1 LQKRFKPCPSSWL
14 TAIEVSSLDAW
25 GNNMIRLLLFLAITP
40 AFVFAQDK
48 YFDSNGVRIRYVEQG
63 SGEPIVLLHGL
74 SGDIERNWIN
84 TGVLPALSKDFRA
97 IAVDFRGHGKSDKPH
112 DPKAYG
118 MEVRLDVVRLL
129 DHLKIPRAHIL
140 GYSYGGQIVSKLLT
154 THPERFITAIL
165 GGSAAVRGTLN
176 PQAIERLAAEFE
188 GPNAFRTIVLQVW
201 PSKEPAP
208 AEEDIRR
215 YAQQFAA
222 PNDLRAMAAL
232 TRSWSDVSVTDAE
245 LKAIRVPTLAV
256 IGTADALLVT
266 TMKEVWPELK
276 LVTIEGGTHS
286 NIVPPGRGAAARPEF
301 IKAIREFIDIHK

>member
-1 LQKRFKPCPSSWL
+1 
-14 TAIEVSSLDAW
+14 
-25 GNNMIRLLLFLAITP
+25 MIRLAMGFLVLMIVLVP
-40 AFVFAQDK
+40 APARAQDK
-48 YFDSNGVRIRYVEQG
+48 YFDSDGVRIRYVERG

-74 SGDIERNWIN
+74 SGDVERNWIN
-84 TGVLPALSKDFRA
+84 TGVLPALSKNFRV

-201 PSKEPAP
+201 PSKEPVP
-208 AEEDIRR
+208 TEEDIRK

-222 PNDLRAMAAL
+222 PNDLGAMAAL
-232 TRSWSDVSVTDAE
+232 IRGWSDVSVTDAQ

-256 IGTADALLVT
+256 IGAADQLLANVN
-266 TMKEVWPELK
+266 TMKEIWPELK
-276 LVTIEGGTHS
+276 VVTIEGATHS

-301 IKAIREFIDIHK
+301 VNAIREFIAAHQR